1 MIPTADDTMGPTSAR
16 LVGSAKAIAGPAGA
30 TTTIA
35 AGCSVSRTARSG
47 NISTP
52 RASSAYPGRLPGRE
66 SSPSVE
72 TLSRAGAGKGADNTH
87 GGVALAVVELVLAFV
102 RVWRQRRRNRCQL
115 AAMNERELQDIGIC
129 RSEIANEIGKPFWR
143 AFEAARA
150 IG

>member
-1 MIPTADDTMGPTSAR
+1 MIPTAADTMGPTSAR
-16 LVGSAKAIAGPAGA
+16 LVDAAKAIAGPAGA

-35 AGCSVSRTARSG
+35 AGCSVSR
-47 NISTP
+47 I
-52 RASSAYPGRLPGRE
+52 E
-66 SSPSVE
+66 
-72 TLSRAGAGKGADNTH
+72 
-87 GGVALAVVELVLAFV
+87 GVPAFV

-115 AAMNERELQDIGIC
+115 AAMSERELQDIGIC

>member
-1 MIPTADDTMGPTSAR
+1 MTPTAADTMGSTSAR
-16 LVGSAKAIAGPAGA
+16 WVGTAKAIPGPAGA

-35 AGCSVSRTARSG
+35 AGCSVSR
-47 NISTP
+47 I
-52 RASSAYPGRLPGRE
+52 E
-66 SSPSVE
+66 V
-72 TLSRAGAGKGADNTH
+72 
-87 GGVALAVVELVLAFV
+87 VLAFV

-115 AAMNERELQDIGIC
+115 AAMSERELQDIGIC